1 MVQCAFCRRVVRAL
15 IGSAGILGAG
25 IRAVSQQPAVK
36 PARPKVGLVFEGGGA
51 LGFAHIGVI
60 EYLEAHHI
68 PVDYVAGTS
77 MGGLVGGLYA
87 AGNSPDEIKQFV
99 GEIDWPG
106 VLSGQI
112 PFQSLS
118 YRRKEDRLA
127 YPNRLAVGV
136 ERGVGGR
143 DGFDS
148 GSAGGAAVGP

>member
-1 MVQCAFCRRVVRAL
+1 MLRCAFGRHIVLAL
-15 IGSAGILGAG
+15 IGSAVMAG
-25 IRAVSQQPAVK
+25 STLVSQQATSK
-36 PARPKVGLVFEGGGA
+36 QARPKVGLVFEGGGA

-60 EYLEAHHI
+60 EFLEAHHI

-99 GEIDWPG
+99 GKIDWPG

-127 YPNRLAVGV
+127 YPNRLELGLK
-136 ERGVGGR
+136 RGLSVPNGLN
-143 DGFDS
+143 S
-148 GSAGGAAVGP
+148 